1 MHPIVPWLPLLFL
14 PFFGAFWCLV
24 VFMISRMGWSRL
36 AEAYA
41 TIEVPATVSRQTLT
55 YLRLGVAKYN
65 NAARM
70 GITPQGLYLS
80 TWKIFFVGHPP
91 LFISWS
97 AFGPVQEE
105 TFLWVKTY
113 TTYISCPSGPVR
125 FQFTSDQL
133 RAALPA

>member
-1 MHPIVPWLPLLFL
+1 
-14 PFFGAFWCLV
+14 
-24 VFMISRMGWSRL
+24 MISRMGWSRL

-41 TIEVPATVSRQTLT
+41 ATEAPAVYRQTLAH
-55 YLRLGVAKYN
+55 LRIGVAKYN

-80 TWKIFFVGHPP
+80 TWKILFVGHPP
-91 LFISWS
+91 LFIPWS

-113 TTYISCPSGPVR
+113 TTHISCPGGAVR

-133 RAALPA
+133 RAALPTPLSAPR

>member
-1 MHPIVPWLPLLFL
+1 
-14 PFFGAFWCLV
+14 
-24 VFMISRMGWSRL
+24 MISRMGWSRL

-41 TIEVPATVSRQTLT
+41 ATEAPAVYRQTLA
-55 YLRLGVAKYN
+55 YLRIGVAKYN

-80 TWKIFFVGHPP
+80 TWKILFVGHPP
-91 LFISWS
+91 LFIPWS

-113 TTYISCPSGPVR
+113 TTHISCPGGAVR

-133 RAALPA
+133 RAALPTPLSAPR

>member
-1 MHPIVPWLPLLFL
+1 
-14 PFFGAFWCLV
+14 
-24 VFMISRMGWSRL
+24 MGWSRL
-36 AEAYA
+36 AAAYTA
-41 TIEVPATVSRQTLT
+41 VEVPAIMNQQTLT
-55 YLRLGVAKYN
+55 YLRIGVAKYN

-91 LFISWS
+91 LLIPWS

-105 TFLWVKTY
+105 TFLWMKTY
-113 TTYISCPSGPVR
+113 TTHISCPGASVR

-133 RAALPA
+133 RATLLAQTA